1 MKLQNRTLKKL
12 SILILLVVGV
22 ISSFLYVTSRFDSL
36 NKFNPLVKM
45 QVGYAIVPEK
55 VTYNGGKEYAD
66 DGKRQIPDDYEN
78 IEVINS
84 TTMKIE
90 KLTFKGGQ
98 APENH
103 NYVKVRYK
111 GSYVYKI
118 TFITDD
124 SVPSDVMKVIRK
136 NKTTE

>member
-1 MKLQNRTLKKL
+1 
-12 SILILLVVGV
+12 
-22 ISSFLYVTSRFDSL
+22 
-36 NKFNPLVKM
+36 
-45 QVGYAIVPEK
+45 
-55 VTYNGGKEYAD
+55 
-66 DGKRQIPDDYEN
+66 
-78 IEVINS
+78 
-84 TTMKIE
+84 MKIE

-136 NKTTE
+136 IKPLNNKNW